1 MSESK
6 ITPENLKSFQVF
18 EGLSAQDL
26 AVVASV
32 LTYHK
37 YPQGTQ
43 LIFQE
48 QNATEV
54 FFIFHGRV
62 RVEITRVDG
71 RATETLT
78 TLSGGETVGELALA
92 RSGRRTA
99 SAITQMEAEIF
110 TCDAGAM
117 NALFDKHPAI
127 GMQVFRNLTRVLASR
142 LADTNM
148 MLRNAT
154 RA

>member
-1 MSESK
+1 MSQSK
-6 ITPENLKSFQVF
+6 ITAENLQTFQVF
-18 EGLSAQDL
+18 EGLSPEDL
-26 AVVASV
+26 NRLATI
-32 LTYHK
+32 LKYEK

-43 LIFQE
+43 LILQE
-48 QNATEV
+48 DSDSDV
-54 FFIFHGRV
+54 FFILHGRV

-92 RSGRRTA
+92 RVGRRTA
-99 SAITQMEAEIF
+99 SAITQMESDIF
-110 TCDAGAM
+110 SCDASAM
-117 NALFDKHPAI
+117 NSLFDSHPKI